1 MQSKSYSDDVNSNIQ
16 NNNLIYLSKTDY
28 KKRVFFNFYLKIFL
42 VTTKDIFNYM

>member
-28 KKRVFFNFYLKIFL
+28 KERVFFITLPSKYFWLEQKTSLN
-42 VTTKDIFNYM
+42 M

>member
-28 KKRVFFNFYLKIFL
+28 KKRVFFNFSLKIFL
-42 VTTKDIFNYM
+42 VTTKDIFNDM